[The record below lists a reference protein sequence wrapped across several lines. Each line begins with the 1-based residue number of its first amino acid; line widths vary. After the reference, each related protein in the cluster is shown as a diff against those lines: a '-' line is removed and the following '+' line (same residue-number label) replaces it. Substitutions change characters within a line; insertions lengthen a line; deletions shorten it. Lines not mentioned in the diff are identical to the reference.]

1 MKIDL
6 NKKNKDISVIEIEI
20 SPNDY
25 QEKVQN
31 ILNDYRKKANI
42 PGFRKG
48 FVPMGMIKKQYEL
61 PVKVDEINKLVQ
73 NELGKYITENKL
85 SIIGSPIP
93 SEGDNINWKEE
104 NIKLSFDIATKP
116 TFKINFKPKKPI
128 VYYNITADKSMINNQ
143 VEAYQNQYGKLI
155 SVQNIEDNTNIIGV
169 FSCEKIDHT
178 KDANFNSELL
188 LKVIFKKIFLNAK
201 VGDILKLN
209 TSKIF
214 KDENDLHKIT
224 GIEKEKLN
232 EVDEI
237 DFKINEL
244 NKNEKAE
251 TNNDFFKK
259 VYPNEIIKSLNEFKS
274 KIKEDIEKQ
283 FVNQSD
289 QKFLNDVTDSF
300 IKETKISLPEDFLK
314 RLMKLNSKEE
324 ISSEDLEKEYSN
336 SENGIKYQLIE
347 EKLLIENDIQINAD
361 SIKEFATKM
370 IKNQMAA
377 YGQKEPEQKELD
389 AILSRI
395 LSNQE
400 EVKRISNQIISEK
413 LLLIYKEKINKKD
426 EKVSYEEYIE
436 IAYKKNN

>member
-6 NKKNKDISVIEIEI
+6 NKKNKEISVIEIEV
-20 SPNDY
+20 SANDY

-93 SEGDNINWKEE
+93 TEGDDINWKDEKI
-104 NIKLSFDIATKP
+104 NLKFDIATKP
-116 TFKINFKPKKPI
+116 TFKINFKLKKPI
-128 VYYNITADKSMINNQ
+128 VYYNITADKSMVNNQ
-143 VEAYQNQYGKLI
+143 VETYQNQYGKLI
-155 SVQNIEDNTNIIGV
+155 SVKNIQDDTNIIGV
-169 FSCEKIDHT
+169 FNSEKINHS
-178 KDANFNSELL
+178 KDANFKSESL
-188 LKVIFKKIFLNAK
+188 LKTTFKKIFLNAK
-201 VGDILKLN
+201 VGDDLKLN
-209 TSKIF
+209 SSKIF

-224 GIEKEKLN
+224 GIEKEKLHD
-232 EVDEI
+232 VDEI
-237 DFKINEL
+237 NFKITEL

-251 TNNDFFKK
+251 TDNDFFKK
-259 VYPNEIIKSLNEFKS
+259 VYPNETINSLDDFKN
-274 KIKEDIEKQ
+274 KIKVDIEKQ
-283 FVNQSD
+283 FANQSD

-300 IKETKISLPEDFLK
+300 IKDTKISLPKDFLK
-314 RLMKLNSKEE
+314 RLMRINSKEE
-324 ISSEDLEKEYSN
+324 ISDEELEKEYSN

-347 EKLLIENDIQINAD
+347 EKLLIENDIQINID

-389 AILSRI
+389 SILSRI

-400 EVKRISNQIISEK
+400 EVKRINNQIISEK
-413 LLLIYKEKINKKD
+413 LLLIYKEKINKKN
-426 EKVSYEEYIE
+426 KNVSYEEYIE

>member
-6 NKKNKDISVIEIEI
+6 NKKNKEISVIAIEI

-93 SEGDNINWKEE
+93 SLGDDINWKEE

-155 SVQNIEDNTNIIGV
+155 SVQKIEDNTNIIGV

-178 KDANFNSELL
+178 KDANFNSDLL
-188 LKVIFKKIFLNAK
+188 LKATFKKVFLNAK
-201 VGDILKLN
+201 VGDSLKLN
-209 TSKIF
+209 VSKIF
-214 KDENDLHKIT
+214 KDENELHKIT
-224 GIEKEKLN
+224 GIDEEKLN

-259 VYPNEIIKSLNEFKS
+259 VYPNETIKSLNEFKN

-347 EKLLIENDIQINAD
+347 EKLLIENNIQINAD

-389 AILSRI
+389 SILSRI

-426 EKVSYEEYIE
+426 KKVSYEEYIE

>member
-6 NKKNKDISVIEIEI
+6 NKKNKEISVIAIEI

-93 SEGDNINWKEE
+93 SEGDDINWKDE

-128 VYYNITADKSMINNQ
+128 IYYNITADKSMINNQ

-188 LKVIFKKIFLNAK
+188 LKAIFKKIFLNAK

-214 KDENDLHKIT
+214 KK
-224 GIEKEKLN
+224 
-232 EVDEI
+232 
-237 DFKINEL
+237 
-244 NKNEKAE
+244 
-251 TNNDFFKK
+251 
-259 VYPNEIIKSLNEFKS
+259 
-274 KIKEDIEKQ
+274 
-283 FVNQSD
+283 
-289 QKFLNDVTDSF
+289 
-300 IKETKISLPEDFLK
+300 
-314 RLMKLNSKEE
+314 
-324 ISSEDLEKEYSN
+324 
-336 SENGIKYQLIE
+336 
-347 EKLLIENDIQINAD
+347 
-361 SIKEFATKM
+361 
-370 IKNQMAA
+370 
-377 YGQKEPEQKELD
+377 
-389 AILSRI
+389 
-395 LSNQE
+395 
-400 EVKRISNQIISEK
+400 
-413 LLLIYKEKINKKD
+413 
-426 EKVSYEEYIE
+426 
-436 IAYKKNN
+436 

>member
-6 NKKNKDISVIEIEI
+6 NKKNKEISVIAIEI

-93 SEGDNINWKEE
+93 SEGDDINWKDE
-104 NIKLSFDIATKP
+104 NIKLSFDIAKKP

-178 KDANFNSELL
+178 KDANFNSDLL
-188 LKVIFKKIFLNAK
+188 LKATFKKVFLKAK
-201 VGDILKLN
+201 VGDSLKLN
-209 TSKIF
+209 VSKIF
-214 KDENDLHKIT
+214 KDENELHKIT

-259 VYPNEIIKSLNEFKS
+259 VYPNETIKSLNEFKN

-324 ISSEDLEKEYSN
+324 ISNEDLEKEYSN

-389 AILSRI
+389 SILSRI

-426 EKVSYEEYIE
+426 KKVSYEEYIE

>member
-155 SVQNIEDNTNIIGV
+155 YVQNIEDNTNIIGV

-188 LKVIFKKIFLNAK
+188 LKATFKKIFLNAK

-214 KDENDLHKIT
+214 KNENDLHKIT

-259 VYPNEIIKSLNEFKS
+259 VYPNETIKSLNEFKS

-426 EKVSYEEYIE
+426 KKVSYEEYIE

>member
-93 SEGDNINWKEE
+93 SEGDDINWKEE

-178 KDANFNSELL
+178 KDANFNSDLL
-188 LKVIFKKIFLNAK
+188 LKATFKKVFLNAK

-214 KDENDLHKIT
+214 KDENELHKIT

-259 VYPNEIIKSLNEFKS
+259 VYPNETIKSLNEFKN

-324 ISSEDLEKEYSN
+324 ISNEDLEKEYSN

-389 AILSRI
+389 SILSRI

-426 EKVSYEEYIE
+426 KKVSYEEYIE

>member
-1 MKIDL
+1 MK
-6 NKKNKDISVIEIEI
+6 
-20 SPNDY
+20 
-25 QEKVQN
+25 
-31 ILNDYRKKANI
+31 
-42 PGFRKG
+42 
-48 FVPMGMIKKQYEL
+48 
-61 PVKVDEINKLVQ
+61 
-73 NELGKYITENKL
+73 
-85 SIIGSPIP
+85 
-93 SEGDNINWKEE
+93 
-104 NIKLSFDIATKP
+104 AT
-116 TFKINFKPKKPI
+116 
-128 VYYNITADKSMINNQ
+128 
-143 VEAYQNQYGKLI
+143 
-155 SVQNIEDNTNIIGV
+155 
-169 FSCEKIDHT
+169 
-178 KDANFNSELL
+178 
-188 LKVIFKKIFLNAK
+188 FKKIFLNAK

-224 GIEKEKLN
+224 GIEKEKLI

-259 VYPNEIIKSLNEFKS
+259 VYPNETIKSLNEFKS
-274 KIKEDIEKQ
+274 KIKVDIEKQ

-324 ISSEDLEKEYSN
+324 ISNEDLEKEYSN

-389 AILSRI
+389 SILSRI

-426 EKVSYEEYIE
+426 KKVSYEEYIE

>member
-6 NKKNKDISVIEIEI
+6 NKKNKDISLITIEI
-20 SPNDY
+20 SSNDY

-48 FVPMGMIKKQYEL
+48 FVPMGIIKKQYEL
-61 PVKVDEINKLVQ
+61 PVKVDEINKLIQ
-73 NELGKYITENKL
+73 NELSKYISENKIP
-85 SIIGSPIP
+85 IIGSPIP
-93 SEGDNINWKEE
+93 SEGDHINWKDE

-155 SVQNIEDNTNIIGV
+155 SVQNIENNTNIIGV
-169 FSCEKIDHT
+169 FSCEKINHT
-178 KDANFNSELL
+178 KEANFKSDLL
-188 LKVIFKKIFLNAK
+188 LKTTFKKIFLNAK
-201 VGDILKLN
+201 VGDNLKLN
-209 TSKIF
+209 TTKIF
-214 KDENDLHKIT
+214 KDENDLLKIT
-224 GIEKEKLN
+224 GIEKQKLN
-232 EVDEI
+232 EVNEI

-251 TNNDFFKK
+251 INNNFFKK
-259 VYPNEIIKSLNEFKS
+259 VYPNEEIRSLNEFKS

-314 RLMKLNSKEE
+314 RLIKLNSKEE
-324 ISSEDLEKEYSN
+324 ISNEDLEKEYSN
-336 SENGIKYQLIE
+336 SKNGIKYQLIE
-347 EKLLIENDIQINAD
+347 EKLLIENNIQINTD

-370 IKNQMAA
+370 INNQMAA

-389 AILSRI
+389 SILNRL
-395 LSNQE
+395 LSNQD

-413 LLLIYKEKINKKD
+413 LLVIYKEKINKKD
-426 EKVSYEEYIE
+426 KNVSYEEYIE
-436 IAYKKNN
+436 MAYKKNN

>member
-155 SVQNIEDNTNIIGV
+155 SVQKIEDNTNIIGV

-178 KDANFNSELL
+178 KDANFNSDLL
-188 LKVIFKKIFLNAK
+188 LKATFKKVFLNAK
-201 VGDILKLN
+201 VGDSLKLN
-209 TSKIF
+209 VSKIF
-214 KDENDLHKIT
+214 KDENELHKIT
-224 GIEKEKLN
+224 GIKEEKLN

-259 VYPNEIIKSLNEFKS
+259 VYPNETIKSLNEFKN

-324 ISSEDLEKEYSN
+324 ISNEDLEKEYSN

-389 AILSRI
+389 SILSRI

-426 EKVSYEEYIE
+426 KKVSYEEYIE

>member
-6 NKKNKDISVIEIEI
+6 NKKNKEISVIEIEV
-20 SPNDY
+20 SANDY
-25 QEKVQN
+25 QENVQN

-93 SEGDNINWKEE
+93 TEGDDINWKDEKI
-104 NIKLSFDIATKP
+104 NLKFDIATKP
-116 TFKINFKPKKPI
+116 TFKINFKLKKPI
-128 VYYNITADKSMINNQ
+128 VYYNITADKSMVNNQ
-143 VEAYQNQYGKLI
+143 VETYQNQYGKLI
-155 SVQNIEDNTNIIGV
+155 SVKNIQDDTNIIGV
-169 FSCEKIDHT
+169 FNSEKINHS
-178 KDANFNSELL
+178 KDASFKSESL
-188 LKVIFKKIFLNAK
+188 LKTTFKKIFLNAK
-201 VGDILKLN
+201 VGDDLKLN
-209 TSKIF
+209 SSKIF

-224 GIEKEKLN
+224 GIEKEKLHD
-232 EVDEI
+232 VDEI
-237 DFKINEL
+237 NFKITEL

-251 TNNDFFKK
+251 TDNDFFKK
-259 VYPNEIIKSLNEFKS
+259 VYPNETINSLDDFKN

-283 FVNQSD
+283 FTNQSD

-300 IKETKISLPEDFLK
+300 IKDTKISLPKDFLK
-314 RLMKLNSKEE
+314 RLMRLNSKEE
-324 ISSEDLEKEYSN
+324 ISDEELEKEYSN

-347 EKLLIENDIQINAD
+347 EKLLIENDIQINID

-389 AILSRI
+389 SILNRI

-400 EVKRISNQIISEK
+400 EVKRINNQIISEK
-413 LLLIYKEKINKKD
+413 LLLIYKEKINKKN
-426 EKVSYEEYIE
+426 KNVSYEEYIE
-436 IAYKKNN
+436 IAYKKK

>member
-104 NIKLSFDIATKP
+104 NIKLSFDIAIKP
-116 TFKINFKPKKPI
+116 TFKINFNPKKPI

-188 LKVIFKKIFLNAK
+188 LKATFKKIFLNAK

-214 KDENDLHKIT
+214 KDENDLHKIS
-224 GIEKEKLN
+224 GIEKEKLI

-259 VYPNEIIKSLNEFKS
+259 VYPNETIKSLNEFKS
-274 KIKEDIEKQ
+274 KIKVDIEKQ

-324 ISSEDLEKEYSN
+324 ISNEDLEKEYSN

-389 AILSRI
+389 SILSRI

-426 EKVSYEEYIE
+426 KKVSYEEYIE
-436 IAYKKNN
+436 IDYKKNN

>member
-6 NKKNKDISVIEIEI
+6 NKKNKEISVIEIEI
-20 SPNDY
+20 SANDY

-93 SEGDNINWKEE
+93 TEGDDINWKDEKI
-104 NIKLSFDIATKP
+104 NLKFDIATKP
-116 TFKINFKPKKPI
+116 TFKINFKLKKPI
-128 VYYNITADKSMINNQ
+128 VYYNITADKSMVNNQ
-143 VEAYQNQYGKLI
+143 VETYQNQYGKLI
-155 SVQNIEDNTNIIGV
+155 SVKNIQDDTNIIGV
-169 FSCEKIDHT
+169 FNSEKINHS
-178 KDANFNSELL
+178 KDANFKSESL
-188 LKVIFKKIFLNAK
+188 LKTTFKKIFLNAK
-201 VGDILKLN
+201 VGDDLKLN
-209 TSKIF
+209 SSKIF

-224 GIEKEKLN
+224 GIEKEKLHD
-232 EVDEI
+232 VDEI
-237 DFKINEL
+237 NFKITEL

-251 TNNDFFKK
+251 TDNDFFKK
-259 VYPNEIIKSLNEFKS
+259 VYPNETINSLDDFKN
-274 KIKEDIEKQ
+274 KIKVDIEKQ
-283 FVNQSD
+283 FANQSD

-300 IKETKISLPEDFLK
+300 IKDTKISLPKDFLK
-314 RLMKLNSKEE
+314 RLMRINSKEE
-324 ISSEDLEKEYSN
+324 ISDEELEKEYSN

-347 EKLLIENDIQINAD
+347 EKLLIENDIQINID

-389 AILSRI
+389 SILSRI

-400 EVKRISNQIISEK
+400 EVKRINNQIISEK
-413 LLLIYKEKINKKD
+413 LLLIYKEKINKKN
-426 EKVSYEEYIE
+426 KNVSYEEYIE
-436 IAYKKNN
+436 IAYKKK

>member
-155 SVQNIEDNTNIIGV
+155 SVQKIEDNTNIIGV

-178 KDANFNSELL
+178 KDANFNSDLL
-188 LKVIFKKIFLNAK
+188 LKATFKKVFLNAK
-201 VGDILKLN
+201 VGDSLKLN
-209 TSKIF
+209 VSKIF
-214 KDENDLHKIT
+214 KDENELHKIT
-224 GIEKEKLN
+224 GIEEEKLN

-259 VYPNEIIKSLNEFKS
+259 VYPNETIKSLNEFKN

-324 ISSEDLEKEYSN
+324 ISNEDLEKEYSN

-347 EKLLIENDIQINAD
+347 EKLLIENNIQINAD

-389 AILSRI
+389 SILSRI

-426 EKVSYEEYIE
+426 KKVSYEEYIE

>member
-6 NKKNKDISVIEIEI
+6 NKKNKEISVIEIEV
-20 SPNDY
+20 SANDY
-25 QEKVQN
+25 QENVQN

-93 SEGDNINWKEE
+93 TEGDDINWKDEK
-104 NIKLSFDIATKP
+104 ITLKFDIATKP
-116 TFKINFKPKKPI
+116 TFKINFKLKKPI
-128 VYYNITADKSMINNQ
+128 VYYNITADKSMVNNQ
-143 VEAYQNQYGKLI
+143 VETYQNQYGKLI
-155 SVQNIEDNTNIIGV
+155 SVKNIQDDTNIIGV
-169 FSCEKIDHT
+169 FNSEKINHS
-178 KDANFNSELL
+178 KDANFKSESL
-188 LKVIFKKIFLNAK
+188 LKTTFKKIFLNAK
-201 VGDILKLN
+201 VGDDLKLN
-209 TSKIF
+209 SSKIF

-224 GIEKEKLN
+224 GIEKEKLHD
-232 EVDEI
+232 VDEI
-237 DFKINEL
+237 NFKITEL

-251 TNNDFFKK
+251 TDNDFFKK
-259 VYPNEIIKSLNEFKS
+259 VYPNETINSLDDFKN

-283 FVNQSD
+283 FANQSD

-300 IKETKISLPEDFLK
+300 IKDTKISLPKDFLK
-314 RLMKLNSKEE
+314 RLMRLNSKEE
-324 ISSEDLEKEYSN
+324 ISDEELEKEYSN

-347 EKLLIENDIQINAD
+347 EKLLIENDIQINID

-389 AILSRI
+389 SILGRI

-400 EVKRISNQIISEK
+400 EVKRINNQIISEK
-413 LLLIYKEKINKKD
+413 LLLIYKEKINKKN
-426 EKVSYEEYIE
+426 KNVSYEEYIE
-436 IAYKKNN
+436 IAYKKK

>member
-6 NKKNKDISVIEIEI
+6 NKKNKEISVIAIEI

-93 SEGDNINWKEE
+93 SLGDDINWKEE

-178 KDANFNSELL
+178 KDANFNSDLL
-188 LKVIFKKIFLNAK
+188 LKATFKKVFLNAK
-201 VGDILKLN
+201 VGDSLKLN
-209 TSKIF
+209 VSKIF
-214 KDENDLHKIT
+214 KDENELHKIT
-224 GIEKEKLN
+224 GIDEEKLN

-259 VYPNEIIKSLNEFKS
+259 VYPNETIKSLNEFKN

-324 ISSEDLEKEYSN
+324 ISNEDLEKEYSN

-389 AILSRI
+389 SILSRI

-426 EKVSYEEYIE
+426 KKVSYEEYIE

>member
-155 SVQNIEDNTNIIGV
+155 SVQKIEDNTNIIGV

-178 KDANFNSELL
+178 KDANFNSDLL
-188 LKVIFKKIFLNAK
+188 LKATFKKVFLNAK
-201 VGDILKLN
+201 VGDSLKLN
-209 TSKIF
+209 VSKIF
-214 KDENDLHKIT
+214 KDENELHKIT

-259 VYPNEIIKSLNEFKS
+259 VYPNETIKSLNEFKN

-324 ISSEDLEKEYSN
+324 ISNEDLEKEYSN

-347 EKLLIENDIQINAD
+347 EKLLIENNIQINAD

-389 AILSRI
+389 SILSRI

-426 EKVSYEEYIE
+426 KKVSYEEYIE

>member
-6 NKKNKDISVIEIEI
+6 NKKNKDISVIAIEI

-155 SVQNIEDNTNIIGV
+155 SVQKIEDNTNIIGV

-178 KDANFNSELL
+178 KDANFNSDLL
-188 LKVIFKKIFLNAK
+188 LKATFKKVFLNAK
-201 VGDILKLN
+201 VGDSLKLN
-209 TSKIF
+209 VSKIF
-214 KDENDLHKIT
+214 KDENELHQIT

-259 VYPNEIIKSLNEFKS
+259 VYPNETIKSLNEFKN

-324 ISSEDLEKEYSN
+324 ISNEDIEKEYSN

-389 AILSRI
+389 SILSRI

-426 EKVSYEEYIE
+426 KKVSYEEYIE

>member
-6 NKKNKDISVIEIEI
+6 NKKNKDVSVIEIEI

-93 SEGDNINWKEE
+93 TEGDNINWKEE

-155 SVQNIEDNTNIIGV
+155 SVQKIEDNTNIIGV

-178 KDANFNSELL
+178 KDANFNSDLL
-188 LKVIFKKIFLNAK
+188 LKATFKKVFLNAK
-201 VGDILKLN
+201 VGDSLKLN
-209 TSKIF
+209 VSKIF
-214 KDENDLHKIT
+214 KDENELHKIT

-259 VYPNEIIKSLNEFKS
+259 VYPNETIKSLNEFKN

-324 ISSEDLEKEYSN
+324 ISNEDIEKEYSN

-377 YGQKEPEQKELD
+377 YGQKEPQQKELD
-389 AILSRI
+389 SILSRI

-426 EKVSYEEYIE
+426 KKVSYEEYIE

>member
-6 NKKNKDISVIEIEI
+6 NKKNKEISVIAIEI

-93 SEGDNINWKEE
+93 SVGDDINWKEE

-178 KDANFNSELL
+178 KDANFNSDLL
-188 LKVIFKKIFLNAK
+188 LKATFKKVFLNAK
-201 VGDILKLN
+201 VGDSLKLN
-209 TSKIF
+209 VSKIF
-214 KDENDLHKIT
+214 KDENELHKIT
-224 GIEKEKLN
+224 GIEEEKLN

-259 VYPNEIIKSLNEFKS
+259 VYPNETIKSLNEFKN

-324 ISSEDLEKEYSN
+324 ISNEDLEKEYSN

-389 AILSRI
+389 SILSRI

-426 EKVSYEEYIE
+426 KKVSYEEYIE